1 MAETVRAIG
10 LMSGTSM
17 DGVDVA
23 LIETDGEAI
32 VRPGPSGF
40 RPYATTEREAIRAAL
55 DAATT
60 LTDRHDRPAAL
71 AAAEAVVTTAHVEA
85 VRTFIA
91 DNAIDPAGV
100 AVVGFHGQTVFH
112 APERRLTVQIGDGA
126 ALSEALGIPVVFD
139 LRADDVAAGGQGAPL
154 VPVYHR
160 ALAAAAALPRPV
172 AILNV
177 GGVANLTLIGESG
190 DLVAFDTGPGNAL
203 IDDLM
208 GTRTGARMDEG
219 GRTAA
224 VGTVDDA
231 ALAVLLDNPYFARP
245 VPKSLDR
252 NAFSAAPVRHLSTA
266 DAAATLVAFT
276 AETVARGLKLAGGAG
291 RIVVCGG
298 GARNPVLMAA
308 LADRT
313 GVAVDSADALGWS
326 ADAIE
331 AQAFA
336 YLAVR
341 SLGGLPITFPGTTGV
356 ARPLTGGRRVEPRRR
371 AA

>member
-1 MAETVRAIG
+1 MADIMRAIG

-32 VRPGPSGF
+32 VRPDPSGF
-40 RPYATTEREAIRAAL
+40 RPYKTNEREAIRAAL
-55 DAATT
+55 AAAVD
-60 LTDRHDRPAAL
+60 LGDRNDRPPVVAN
-71 AAAEAVVTTAHVEA
+71 AERVVTAAHVEA
-85 VRTFIA
+85 VRTFLA
-91 DNAIDPAGV
+91 EAAIDPAGV

-126 ALSEALGIPVVFD
+126 ALSDALAIPVVFD
-139 LRADDVAAGGQGAPL
+139 LRADDVTAGGQGAPL

-172 AILNV
+172 AVLNV
-177 GGVANLTLIGESG
+177 GGVANLTLIGA
-190 DLVAFDTGPGNAL
+190 DDALLAFDTGPGNAL

-224 VGTVDDA
+224 EGHVDEA
-231 ALAVLLDNPYFARP
+231 ALAALMDNPFFARP

-252 NAFSAAPVRHLSTA
+252 NAFSAAPVEPLATA

-276 AETVARGLKLAGGAG
+276 AETVARGLALVGGAG

-308 LADRT
+308 LAART
-313 GVAVDSADALGWS
+313 GVPVDSADALGWS

-341 SLGGLPITFPGTTGV
+341 SLRGLPITFPGTTGV
-356 ARPLTGGRRVEPRRR
+356 ALPLTGGRLVDPRRR

>member
-1 MAETVRAIG
+1 MADIVRAIG

-23 LIETDGEAI
+23 LIETDGEAV

-40 RPYATTEREAIRAAL
+40 RPYASAEREAIRAAL
-55 DAATT
+55 DAATR
-60 LTDRHDRPAAL
+60 LTDRDDRPPAL
-71 AAAEAVVTTAHVEA
+71 ATAERVVTTAHVEA
-85 VRTFIA
+85 VRAFLA
-91 DNAIDPAGV
+91 DNAIDPAGIS
-100 AVVGFHGQTVFH
+100 VVGFHGQTVFH

-126 ALSEALGIPVVFD
+126 ALSEALGVEVVFD

-154 VPVYHR
+154 VPTYHR
-160 ALAAAAALPRPV
+160 ALAAAARLPRPV

-177 GGVANLTLIGESG
+177 GGVANLTLIGADDG
-190 DLVAFDTGPGNAL
+190 LNAFDTGPGNAL

-219 GRTAA
+219 GRSAA
-224 VGTVDDA
+224 AGTVDEA

-252 NAFSAAPVRHLSTA
+252 NAFSAAPVAHLSTA

-276 AETVARGLKLAGGAG
+276 AETVARGLALAGGAG

-308 LADRT
+308 LAART
-313 GVAVDSADALGWS
+313 GVPVDSADALGWS

-341 SLGGLPITFPGTTGV
+341 SLRGLPITFPGTTGV
-356 ARPLTGGRRVEPRRR
+356 VRPLTGGRRREPRRR

>member
-1 MAETVRAIG
+1 MAETVQAIG

-23 LIETDGEAI
+23 LIETDGEAV

-40 RPYATTEREAIRAAL
+40 RPYASDEREAIRAAL
-55 DAATT
+55 AAATT
-60 LTDRHDRPAAL
+60 LTDRDARPPAL

-85 VRTFIA
+85 VRAFLA
-91 DNAIDPAGV
+91 DNAIDAAGV

-126 ALSEALGIPVVFD
+126 ALSEALAIPVVFD

-160 ALAAAAALPRPV
+160 ALAAALPRPV

-177 GGVANLTLIGESG
+177 GGVANLTLIAADGG
-190 DLVAFDTGPGNAL
+190 LVAFDTGPGNAL

-224 VGTVDDA
+224 AGTVDEA
-231 ALAVLLDNPYFARP
+231 ALSVLLDNPYFARP

-252 NAFSAAPVRHLSTA
+252 NAFSAAPVAHLSTA

-308 LADRT
+308 LAART
-313 GVAVDSADALGWS
+313 GVMVDSADALGWS

-341 SLGGLPITFPGTTGV
+341 SRRGLPITFPGTTGV
-356 ARPLTGGRRVEPRRR
+356 ARPLTGGRLAQPRRR